1 MSWKTDTDFKKRQAS
16 SQLAS
21 LREESLRQL
30 RTNVAQILD
39 AFAEVEPKLV
49 NKKIDRDFLS
59 TFDEWFWER
68 NQKAKS
74 ADSEKTIAFINRL
87 RRYLRIAMQ
96 FKTPSDQIQRD
107 FDQVQEFY
115 TYFLKLIQDPDQE
128 LDDDLSYVQRVK
140 VLEKIFF
147 PRVGQERGK
156 GPDSCLVYLTQ
167 FSDIFQC
174 LKTILT
180 PTIPP
185 VIPKKIERKL
195 FGISEK
201 IVNIFSGITL
211 NFVTDPQF
219 FDVTRHNESGDELWK
234 IPGISYKK
242 VMEPF
247 LSDFGVNE
255 LTFFKT
261 LCGHI
266 GLQVAESKVKNEDY
280 FILDP
285 SFVNVF
291 AKIGYLQK
299 NVQKD
304 GTTIWYPK
312 ISEETLYLQ
321 YLALVATNRIGV
333 QPDFIFWICLTF
345 AYNLYKLIAQE
356 FLSSDNVFRNFLI
369 DDLVRVSV
377 LPYAVKSIALE
388 LGGLDWAKRIPV
400 EVESRKDV
408 LSGLI
413 KISSCSISKLEEQY
427 DKIADEFWEGVSS
440 DEEEEISDI
449 DDILSDAKY
458 WNR

>member
-1 MSWKTDTDFKKRQAS
+1 MSWKADPEYKKKQNA

-30 RTNVAQILD
+30 RTNIAQILD
-39 AFAEVEPKLV
+39 AFGEVEPKLE
-49 NKKIDRDFLS
+49 KKNIDRDFLS
-59 TFDEWFWER
+59 TFDEWYLER
-68 NQKAKS
+68 NQKVKS
-74 ADSEKTIAFINRL
+74 AESEKTIAFINRL
-87 RRYLRIAMQ
+87 RRYLRIAVQ
-96 FKTPSDQIQRD
+96 FKTSSDQIKRD
-107 FDQVQEFY
+107 FDEVKRFY
-115 TYFLKLIQDPDQE
+115 DYFLRLIQDPDLE
-128 LDDDLSYVQRVK
+128 LEEDLSYVQRVK

-147 PRVGQERGK
+147 PRVGMEPGK
-156 GPDSCLVYLTQ
+156 GPDSCLVYLSQ
-167 FSDIFQC
+167 FTDLFPC

-211 NFVTDPQF
+211 NFVTDPMF
-219 FDVTRHNESGDELWK
+219 FDITFHGSNGDEPWK
-234 IPGISYKK
+234 VPGISYKK

-266 GLQVAESKVKNEDY
+266 GLQIAESKVNNEEY

-285 SFVNVF
+285 GFINVF
-291 AKIGYLQK
+291 TKIGYLTK

-304 GTTIWYPK
+304 GITIWYPK

-333 QPDFIFWICLTF
+333 QPDFLFWICLTF
-345 AYNLYKLIAQE
+345 AYNLYKLISQE
-356 FLSSDNVFRNFLI
+356 FLSPDNVFRNFLI

-388 LGGLDWAKRIPV
+388 LGGLEWAKRIPV
-400 EVESRKDV
+400 ELESRKDV

-413 KISSCSISKLEEQY
+413 KINTCSISKLEEQY
-427 DKIADEFWEGVSS
+427 DKIADEIWNFDSTS
-440 DEEEEISDI
+440 DETDEGIDSEELMDSRFW
-449 DDILSDAKY
+449 KK
-458 WNR
+458 

>member
-1 MSWKTDTDFKKRQAS
+1 MSWKTEPEFKKRQSA

-39 AFAEVEPKLV
+39 AFGEIEPKISYKV
-49 NKKIDRDFLS
+49 INRDFLS

-74 ADSEKTIAFINRL
+74 ADSEKTIAYINRL

-96 FKTPSDQIQRD
+96 FKTPSDQIHRD
-107 FDQVQEFY
+107 FTELQNFY
-115 TYFLKLIQDPDQE
+115 TYFLKLIQDPDLE

-140 VLEKIFF
+140 VLEKIVF
-147 PRVGQERGK
+147 PRVGMEPGK

-167 FSDIFQC
+167 FSDLFPC

-219 FDVTRHNESGDELWK
+219 FDVTHHSPSGDENWK

-247 LSDFGVNE
+247 LSDFGVSE
-255 LTFFKT
+255 LTFFKV
-261 LCGHI
+261 LCSHI
-266 GLQVAESKVKNEDY
+266 GLQVAENKVNNEEY

-285 SFVNVF
+285 TFVNVF
-291 AKIGYLQK
+291 SKIGYLQK
-299 NVQKD
+299 NVQND
-304 GTTIWYPK
+304 GTIVWYPK

-356 FLSSDNVFRNFLI
+356 FLSSDNIFKNFLI

-388 LGGLDWAKRIPV
+388 LGGIEWASRIPV

-413 KISSCSISKLEEQY
+413 KISICDISKLEEQY
-427 DKIADEFWEGVSS
+427 DKIADELWSGDDSEEKEPADIEDIMS
-440 DEEEEISDI
+440 DSRF
-449 DDILSDAKY
+449 

>member
-1 MSWKTDTDFKKRQAS
+1 MSWKTDPEFKKRQGV

-30 RTNVAQILD
+30 RTNVAQIID
-39 AFAEVEPKLV
+39 AFNEVEPKLV

-59 TFDEWFWER
+59 SFDEWYFER
-68 NQKAKS
+68 NQKVKS
-74 ADSEKTIAFINRL
+74 ADSEKSIAYVNRL
-87 RRYLRIAMQ
+87 RRYLRIALQ
-96 FKTPSDQIQRD
+96 FKTPSDQIKHD
-107 FDQVQEFY
+107 FDELQKFY
-115 TYFLKLIQDPDQE
+115 TYFLRLIQDPDQE
-128 LDDDLSYVQRVK
+128 QDEDLSYIQRVK
-140 VLEKIFF
+140 VLEKIFL
-147 PRVGQERGK
+147 PRVGMERGK

-167 FSDIFQC
+167 FKDLFSC
-174 LKTILT
+174 MKTLLT

-185 VIPKKIERKL
+185 IIPKNVEKKL

-201 IVNIFSGITL
+201 MVNIFSGITL

-219 FDVTRHNESGDELWK
+219 FDVTHHGPKGDEVWK
-234 IPGISYKK
+234 VPGISYQK

-247 LSDFGVNE
+247 LSDFGVSEMN
-255 LTFFKT
+255 FFKA
-261 LCGHI
+261 LCAHI
-266 GLQVAESKVKNEDY
+266 GLGVAESKIKNEEY

-285 SFVNVF
+285 SFVPVF
-291 AKIGYLQK
+291 AKIGYLQQ
-299 NVQKD
+299 NIQKD
-304 GTTIWYPK
+304 GTIIWYPK
-312 ISEETLYLQ
+312 ISEETIYLQ
-321 YLALVATNRIGV
+321 YLALVATNRIGA

-345 AYNLYKLIAQE
+345 AYNLYRLIGQE

-413 KISSCSISKLEEQY
+413 KITSCNLQTLEEQY
-427 DKIADEFWEGVSS
+427 DKIADEMWEDTEKED
-440 DEEEEISDI
+440 DEEEADL
-449 DDILSDAKY
+449 DDIMSDSKF
-458 WNR
+458 WKR